1 MSDAAAALQQVV
13 TQASADR
20 SALHLRGSGSKC
32 FLGNPVQGQVLDLKQ
47 HHGVV
52 SYEPTELVLT
62 ARGGTPLAE
71 VEDLLRESG
80 QHLSFDPPR
89 FQGEGTLGGAIGAGL
104 GGPGRPWGGAPR
116 DVLLGV
122 KLLDGRGQIM
132 RFGGEVMKNVAGYD
146 ISRLM
151 AGALGTLGI
160 LLEVSLKVLP
170 GPVERDTR
178 VLEMNRGR
186 AIARLRELCRQAIP
200 LDGACH
206 YNGQLYLRLS
216 GSHASIKAWRQRI
229 GGEAL
234 AEHSTFWQRLR
245 DHELSYFR
253 QQDTTLW
260 RLSLPPAT
268 ASLECEQDSLLDW
281 AGAQRWLMSS
291 LPAEQIREQVRISGG
306 HAEVFRR
313 GRDETTPFQVMPE
326 PLLAL
331 HRRLKQRFDPHG
343 ILNPGR
349 LFNA

>member
-1 MSDAAAALQQVV
+1 MSDATAALQQAVK
-13 TQASADR
+13 QASADR
-20 SALHLRGSGSKC
+20 SPLQLHGSDSKG
-32 FLGNPVQGQVLDLKQ
+32 FYGNTVQGQALDLTQ
-47 HHGVV
+47 HQGIV

-62 ARGGTPLAE
+62 ARCGTSLQE
-71 VEDLLRESG
+71 VEALLRENG
-80 QHLSFDPPR
+80 QYLSFDPPR
-89 FQGEGTLGGAIGAGL
+89 FQGQGTLGGAIAAGL

-122 KLLDGRGQIM
+122 KLLDGKGQVL

-146 ISRLM
+146 VSRLM

-170 GPVERDTR
+170 RPLERDTL
-178 VLEMNRGR
+178 VLEMNRAR

-200 LDGACH
+200 VDGACH

-229 GGEAL
+229 GGESL

-245 DHELSYFR
+245 DHDLSHFR
-253 QQDTTLW
+253 KQGTLW

-268 ASLECEQDSLLDW
+268 ATLACEQDSLLDW
-281 AGAQRWLMSS
+281 AGAQRWLVSS
-291 LPAEQIREQVRISGG
+291 LPAAQIREQVRISGG

-313 GRDETTPFQVMPE
+313 GPDQTAPFQAMSE

-331 HRRLKQRFDPHG
+331 HRRLKQRFDPDG

-349 LFNA
+349 LFDA